1 MRTKTKQTNK
11 SPPVPC
17 PPIVNTEWQGSRPPA
32 PASALP
38 SLPIF
43 PFVCRSFPF
52 GSACALC
59 LALPSLVLLGS
70 LWKVGKCMPWERN
83 IPAAAVPAWAA
94 QRKQLNGL
102 TNWSSVPACTR
113 AKSLGH
119 VWLYSE
125 WAVNLP
131 ISILSIAGCVCGEQQ
146 TSLAIQF
153 AHLICDHLPLGLN
166 WFIFF
171 SQLSSLGILGL
182 LSPDS
187 FSMAWGIS
195 YSVWLKKPFFP
206 PPPPSFSL
214 LHSFQGQTAWVF
226 PESCHWLL
234 VPHVS
239 MMPVAGLSTC
249 MAESIKSQRSLKR
262 RINVSF
268 ASEGP
273 T

>member
-1 MRTKTKQTNK
+1 MH
-11 SPPVPC
+11 
-17 PPIVNTEWQGSRPPA
+17 TEWQGSRQRA

-38 SLPIF
+38 ACQSSPLSADRSLLGLLV
-43 PFVCRSFPF
+43 PFVWDCHRLCCRAPSERWVNVCPGNAAFPQLQCQP
-52 GSACALC
+52 GSSEKAAEQTYR
-59 LALPSLVLLGS
+59 LVLSPHLYTGQVTGACVA
-70 LWKVGKCMPWERN
+70 LFRVGYQP
-83 IPAAAVPAWAA
+83 PH
-94 QRKQLNGL
+94 QHL
-102 TNWSSVPACTR
+102 
-113 AKSLGH
+113 
-119 VWLYSE
+119 
-125 WAVNLP
+125 VN
-131 ISILSIAGCVCGEQQ
+131 SGGQQ
-146 TSLAIQF
+146 TSVTIQF

-171 SQLSSLGILGL
+171 GQLSSLGILGL

-206 PPPPSFSL
+206 PPPPSFSF

-226 PESCHWLL
+226 PKSFHSLL

-239 MMPVAGLSTC
+239 MMPLAGPSTC

-268 ASEGP
+268 ASEGS